1 MISGGVN
8 DSNQEFK
15 LNDEW
20 SSEEYG
26 NVDKSLDDIIQKIEA
41 IQSEVQ
47 QLKTRTDKVISE
59 SCGKF
64 CSITQFSMRGRSD
77 GFNHFDSTFTS
88 NENTLPFS
96 FPRSSSQLESEF
108 HMGDLLMPGNASASR
123 EVMIPCIV
131 TTDGP
136 ELDDPLKDVSFI
148 YKHKNLVCGLCIF
161 LSYIDWVCGL
171 CLTFGIF
178 VTIEF
183 SIACPVLLVFVIA
196 CTIHER
202 SYSLR
207 LRCHITST

>member
-8 DSNQEFK
+8 DRDKEFK
-15 LNDEW
+15 LNNEW
-20 SSEEYG
+20 SFGEYG
-26 NVDKSLDDIIQKIEA
+26 NVDKSLNDIIQKIEA
-41 IQSEVQ
+41 IQTQVQ
-47 QLKTRTDKVISE
+47 QLKTRIDMVISE
-59 SCGKF
+59 SGGKF
-64 CSITQFSMRGRSD
+64 CSIIQLSIHGPSD

-88 NENTLPFS
+88 NGNKLPFS
-96 FPRSSSQLESEF
+96 FPHFSSQLQSEF